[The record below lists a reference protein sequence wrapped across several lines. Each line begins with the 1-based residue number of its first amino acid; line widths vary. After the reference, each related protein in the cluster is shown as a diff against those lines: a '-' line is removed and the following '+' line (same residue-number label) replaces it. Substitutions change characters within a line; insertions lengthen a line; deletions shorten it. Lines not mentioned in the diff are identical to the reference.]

1 MSSTKQKSRNLLVRK
16 AKWARSYLDRTIWDP
31 GNKDT
36 PTWECY
42 LRSTLRII
50 AISIKGM
57 KEHGLFSRSAGL
69 SYGVMMALG
78 PMIAIAAWISTAFVH
93 ADAEVQIKRVLMFVA
108 PSLQELIN
116 MEGANGADS
125 EMVSA
130 LDGLIR
136 QIVQG
141 ADALV
146 DQINTDGS
154 KAFGALGSIVLIWLV
169 IQLMTSIETT
179 FNRIWGVRKGRSWG
193 QRIITYWSFISLG
206 TVLGLGSTALVS
218 ATNIAIVFDWLPF
231 GQTITPIFV
240 ALSPL
245 LSFLML
251 VILLCLFYMFFPNT
265 QVRFRPALAG
275 ATFAAIFLLANNYLS
290 ILYIHRVVSLQ
301 SLYGSLGIIPVLM
314 IGLYFFW
321 VLILM
326 GGQMTYSVQNVQFLT
341 SQYAWRNLSN
351 QAREVLTLA
360 VMLKISRRYLQC
372 EQPPTSEQ
380 IGGSLQAPTNTV
392 NESLSDLEDLGWVFP
407 VNLHNEDGTESLGYQ
422 PSVPLEKLTLG
433 EFHKKLASV
442 GNQTPLS
449 SHLTDDAV
457 VARYLQAKSN
467 IHSEPFFSRTL
478 REILDDEQP

>member
-1 MSSTKQKSRNLLVRK
+1 MSSTKPNLRSLLLRK
-16 AKWARSYLDRTIWDP
+16 IRWARAYLDRTIWDP

-36 PTWECY
+36 PSWECY
-42 LRSTLRII
+42 LRSTLRMI

-78 PMIAIAAWISTAFVH
+78 PMIAIAAWISTAFVQ
-93 ADAEVQIKRVLMFVA
+93 ADAEVQIKRILMFVS
-108 PSLQELIN
+108 PSLQELLN
-116 MEGANGADS
+116 VEGPNGANS
-125 EMVSA
+125 EMGSA
-130 LDGLIR
+130 LDNLIT

-154 KAFGALGSIVLIWLV
+154 KAFGAMGSIVLIWLV

-206 TVLGLGSTALVS
+206 TVLGLGSTALFS
-218 ATNIAIVFDWLPF
+218 ASNLAAVFEWVPF
-231 GQTITPIFV
+231 GQTLTPVFV
-240 ALSPL
+240 AFSPL

-265 QVRFRPALAG
+265 KVQFRPALAG

-321 VLILM
+321 ILILM

-341 SQYAWRNLSN
+341 NQYAWRNLSN
-351 QAREVLTLA
+351 QAREILTLA
-360 VMLKISRRYLQC
+360 VMLKISRRYLDC
-372 EQPPTSEQ
+372 AKPPTSDE
-380 IGGSLQAPTNTV
+380 ISANLQAPTNTV
-392 NESLSDLEDLGWVFP
+392 NESLTDLEDLGWVFP
-407 VNLHNEDGTESLGYQ
+407 VNLHNEDGNESLGYQ
-422 PSVPLEKLTLG
+422 PAVPLEKLTLG
-433 EFHKKLASV
+433 ELQEKLACV
-442 GNQTPLS
+442 GNQTPIS
-449 SHLTDDAV
+449 SHLTDDVV
-457 VARYLQAKSN
+457 VAQYIESKS
-467 IHSEPFFSRTL
+467 SFRSQPFLLRSL

>member
-1 MSSTKQKSRNLLVRK
+1 MSAAKQNSRNLLVRK
-16 AKWARSYLDRTIWDP
+16 LRWLSAYWERTIWDP
-31 GNKDT
+31 GTKDT

-42 LRSTLRII
+42 LRRTLRII
-50 AISIKGM
+50 AISVKGM

-78 PMIAIAAWISTAFVH
+78 PMIAIAAWISTAFVQ
-93 ADAEVQIKRVLMFVA
+93 ADAEVQIKRILMFVS

-116 MEGANGADS
+116 VESSNGEDS
-125 EMVSA
+125 EIVSA
-130 LDGLIR
+130 LDGLIS
-136 QIVQG
+136 QIVLG

-146 DQINTDGS
+146 AQINTDGS
-154 KAFGALGSIVLIWLV
+154 KAFGALGSLILIWLV
-169 IQLMTSIETT
+169 IQLMTSIKTT
-179 FNRIWGVRKGRSWG
+179 FNRIWGVRNGRSWG
-193 QRIITYWSFISLG
+193 QRVITYWSFISLG

-218 ATNIAIVFDWLPF
+218 ASNMAMFFDWLPF
-231 GQTITPIFV
+231 GQNLTPFFV
-240 ALSPL
+240 ALSPV

-251 VILLCLFYMFFPNT
+251 VSLLCLFYMFFPNT
-265 QVRFRPALAG
+265 QVKFRPALTG
-275 ATFAAIFLLANNYLS
+275 ATFAAVFLLANNYLS
-290 ILYIHRVVSLQ
+290 VLYIHRVVSLQ

-321 VLILM
+321 ILILM

-360 VMLKISRRYLQC
+360 VMLKISRRYLDC
-372 EQPPTSEQ
+372 TNPPTSEE
-380 IGGSLQAPTNTV
+380 ISAGLQAPTNTV

-407 VNLHNEDGTESLGYQ
+407 VNLQKKDGSEIIGYQ
-422 PSVPLEKLTLG
+422 PAVPLEKLTLA
-433 EFHKKLASV
+433 EFQEKLARV

-449 SHLTDDAV
+449 SQLTGDSV
-457 VARYLQAKSN
+457 VAQYIEAKSSN
-467 IHSEPFFSRTL
+467 RAQPFLSRSL